1 MSVVITRTITLGLIR
16 VISDLL
22 GAGEGSRDHV
32 PPSTSLIGSCSCT
45 TNAST
50 TNSFSFARV
59 AGSLT
64 GSPLLSSSPLPT
76 PPPPSPTVSRVPLWA
91 SGRIYNYPTS
101 LSPSSLHPSVPC
113 GLFLLPLPG
122 HLSAASASS
131 SSFMPSLIHFHLL
144 F

>member
-64 GSPLLSSSPLPT
+64 GSPLLSSSPLPPLLPPPPCPVSLYGHPGESTTT
-76 PPPPSPTVSRVPLWA
+76 PPP
-91 SGRIYNYPTS
+91 
-101 LSPSSLHPSVPC
+101 SLHPPSILPSPVAFSFSPS
-113 GLFLLPLPG
+113 LAIYRPPRQVLPL
-122 HLSAASASS
+122 LC
-131 SSFMPSLIHFHLL
+131 LR
-144 F
+144 